1 MKIHVQRGKIAAYR
15 TEALVLTHFEDST
28 SPEGPAGLLDRSC
41 GGQIRDLLAGG
52 DFQGKLFQTSVL
64 YMRGSIPGKRIVM
77 AGLGKRAD
85 FDLEKLRGAYAKAV
99 QQIRALNLKECAIT
113 LDSGLLNR
121 PLSELTEAVLE
132 GMMLGLYRFTPYKTI
147 DRENIADIQHIHIV
161 VENEGAL
168 KIVGESARRAEAIA
182 KAVIFV
188 RDLVSRPGNEMTPS
202 DLAREAR
209 QVARKKGVTL
219 RILDVARMKKLGM
232 HALLGVARGSSEP
245 AKFIILEYYG
255 RRKSDPRLRWLGK
268 ASPLTAVAFPSN
280 LLKKWMR

>member
-15 TEALVLTHFEDST
+15 TKALVLAHFEDSV
-28 SPEGPAGLLDRSC
+28 SPEGPASLLDQSC

-52 DFQGKLFQTSVL
+52 DFQGKLYQTSVL
-64 YMRGSIPGKRIVM
+64 YMRGAIPAKRIVM

-99 QQIRALNLKECAIT
+99 QQIRALNLRECAIT

-161 VENEGAL
+161 VENEG
-168 KIVGESARRAEAIA
+168 
-182 KAVIFV
+182 
-188 RDLVSRPGNEMTPS
+188 P
-202 DLAREAR
+202 
-209 QVARKKGVTL
+209 
-219 RILDVARMKKLGM
+219 
-232 HALLGVARGSSEP
+232 
-245 AKFIILEYYG
+245 
-255 RRKSDPRLRWLGK
+255 
-268 ASPLTAVAFPSN
+268 
-280 LLKKWMR
+280 